1 MRESFFRLTLGG
13 CMPGP
18 YSQDLR
24 DRVASAIS
32 GGSSAR
38 AAAKRF
44 SISESTAIRWAQR
57 LSAEGH
63 AKARAMGGDRRSR
76 LTEHRV
82 TVLTLVAHKPDLTL
96 AEIRGELTE
105 RHGVTVGLGTVW
117 RFLAAHDIT
126 LKKKVCTPPSSSVLM
141 SPRLVTPSSA
151 ANPPSI
157 RSALSSL

>member
-1 MRESFFRLTLGG
+1 
-13 CMPGP
+13 MPGA

-126 LKKKVCTPPSSSVLM
+126 LKKKSARRRAAASRCRRGSSRLHPPPTRTRSGTPCFH
-141 SPRLVTPSSA
+141 
-151 ANPPSI
+151 
-157 RSALSSL
+157 

>member
-1 MRESFFRLTLGG
+1 LKADERICFFQADTWRTHAG
-13 CMPGP
+13 
-18 YSQDLR
+18 SQDLR

-126 LKKKVCTPPSSSVLM
+126 LKKK
-141 SPRLVTPSSA
+141 SA
-151 ANPPSI
+151 RRRTAAS
-157 RSALSSL
+157 

>member
-1 MRESFFRLTLGG
+1 
-13 CMPGP
+13 MPGP

-126 LKKKVCTPPSSSVLM
+126 LKKVCTPPSSSVLM

-157 RSALSSL
+157 RSALSSLMKRRQRPT

>member
-1 MRESFFRLTLGG
+1 LEDA
-13 CMPGP
+13 C
-18 YSQDLR
+18 R
-24 DRVASAIS
+24 DRILRIFVIGLLQRFLEVRRPAQ
-32 GGSSAR
+32 
-38 AAAKRF
+38 RF

-126 LKKKVCTPPSSSVLM
+126 LKKK
-141 SPRLVTPSSA
+141 SA
-151 ANPPSI
+151 RRRAAAS
-157 RSALSSL
+157 

>member
-1 MRESFFRLTLGG
+1 MRESVFSSWHLEEACR
-13 CMPGP
+13 
-18 YSQDLR
+18 DHILR
-24 DRVASAIS
+24 IFVIGLLQRFLEVRRPAQ
-32 GGSSAR
+32 
-38 AAAKRF
+38 RF

-96 AEIRGELTE
+96 AEIRDELNE

-117 RFLAAHDIT
+117 RFLAGHDIT
-126 LKKKVCTPPSSSVLM
+126 LKKK
-141 SPRLVTPSSA
+141 SA
-151 ANPPSI
+151 RRRAAAS
-157 RSALSSL
+157 

>member
-1 MRESFFRLTLGG
+1 MRESVFRLRLGG
-13 CMPGP
+13 RMPGP

-24 DRVASAIS
+24 DRVASANS

-63 AKARAMGGDRRSR
+63 AKARAKGGDRRSR

-105 RHGVTVGLGTVW
+105 RHGITVGLGTVW

-126 LKKKVCTPPSSSVLM
+126 LKKVCTPPSSSVLM

-151 ANPPSI
+151 ANP
-157 RSALSSL
+157 

>member
-1 MRESFFRLTLGG
+1 MRESVFFQADTWRTHAG
-13 CMPGP
+13 
-18 YSQDLR
+18 SQDLR

-126 LKKKVCTPPSSSVLM
+126 LKKK
-141 SPRLVTPSSA
+141 SA
-151 ANPPSI
+151 RRRTAAS
-157 RSALSSL
+157 

>member
-1 MRESFFRLTLGG
+1 
-13 CMPGP
+13 MPGP

-63 AKARAMGGDRRSR
+63 AKARAMGGCLLYTS
-76 LTEHRV
+76 
-82 TVLTLVAHKPDLTL
+82 P
-96 AEIRGELTE
+96 
-105 RHGVTVGLGTVW
+105 
-117 RFLAAHDIT
+117 
-126 LKKKVCTPPSSSVLM
+126 
-141 SPRLVTPSSA
+141 SPRDS
-151 ANPPSI
+151 
-157 RSALSSL
+157 

>member
-1 MRESFFRLTLGG
+1 
-13 CMPGP
+13 MPGP

-44 SISESTAIRWAQR
+44 SISESTAVRWAQR

-105 RHGVTVGLGTVW
+105 RHSVTVGLGTVW
-117 RFLAAHDIT
+117 RFLAAHGIT
-126 LKKKVCTPPSSSVLM
+126 LKKKVCTPPSSSVLTW
-141 SPRLVTPSSA
+141 PRPAMPSSGA
-151 ANPPSI
+151 SPLST
-157 RSALSSL
+157 RSVWCSSTRHRLQPT

>member
-1 MRESFFRLTLGG
+1 
-13 CMPGP
+13 MPGP

-44 SISESTAIRWAQR
+44 SISESTAVRWAQR
-57 LSAEGH
+57 LGAEGH
-63 AKARAMGGDRRSR
+63 AEARAMGGDRRSR
-76 LTEHRV
+76 LSEHRA

-96 AEIRGELTE
+96 AEIRGELNE
-105 RHGVTVGLGTVW
+105 RYGVTVGLGTVW
-117 RFLAAHDIT
+117 RFLAAHGIT

-141 SPRLVTPSSA
+141 WPRLVTPSSVV
-151 ANPPSI
+151 NPHSI
-157 RSALSSL
+157 QNALSSLTRRRQQPT